1 MLGTQPNNVVMA
13 VKKGILTLTVDLTKK
28 GTPSKSGKSNVIA
41 STYGNVTIPEI
52 GVTIGLNIYK
62 KIEQTIA

>member
-1 MLGTQPNNVVMA
+1 MIGTQPNNVVMA
-13 VKKGILTLTVDLTKK
+13 VKKGILTLTIDLTKK

-62 KIEQTIA
+62 RIEQPAA